1 MNENA
6 LTIIGFVALLI
17 DNIMVRVKV
26 SSIKKKMDFYTFLV
40 FVAMS
45 DEEEVENLK
54 VENVE
59 FERMDESKNGQ

>member
-6 LTIIGFVALLI
+6 LIIIGFVALLI

-54 VENVE
+54 VENVK
-59 FERMDESKNGQ
+59 FERMDD

>member
-54 VENVE
+54 VENVK
-59 FERMDESKNGQ
+59 FERMDD